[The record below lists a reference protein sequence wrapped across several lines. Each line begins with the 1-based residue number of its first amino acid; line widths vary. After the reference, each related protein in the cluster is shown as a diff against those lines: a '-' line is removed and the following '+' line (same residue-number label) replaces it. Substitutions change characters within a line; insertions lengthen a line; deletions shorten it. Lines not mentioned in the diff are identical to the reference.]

1 MGLRETFRQN
11 LIYYRKKAG
20 LTQEQLSEKT
30 DFNLNYIASIECSAS
45 KFPKPETI
53 DAIAKALGIRPSQL
67 FEEEGCPVNTICF
80 DKEEFSNE
88 IIDELSIRLL
98 KEMKDYL
105 DKKFWFFEIKEMI
118 EERFPK

>member
-1 MGLRETFRQN
+1 MEKQIEINEKIAKN

-53 DAIAKALGIRPSQL
+53 DAIAVALGIRPSQL
-67 FEEEGCPVNTICF
+67 FEEEGCPVNTVCF
-80 DKEEFSNE
+80 DKKEFSNE
-88 IIDELSIRLL
+88 IIDELSARLS

-105 DKKFWFFEIKEMI
+105 DKKF
-118 EERFPK
+118 

>member
-1 MGLRETFRQN
+1 MLFQRKITYFLYMGLRETFRQN
-11 LIYYRKKAG
+11 LFYYRKKAG
-20 LTQEQLSEKT
+20 LTQEQLSEKA
-30 DFNLNYIASIECSAS
+30 DLNLNYIASIECSAS

-80 DKEEFSNE
+80 DKEEFSNK
-88 IIDELSIRLL
+88 IIDELSIRLS

-105 DKKFWFFEIKEMI
+105 DKKI
-118 EERFPK
+118 